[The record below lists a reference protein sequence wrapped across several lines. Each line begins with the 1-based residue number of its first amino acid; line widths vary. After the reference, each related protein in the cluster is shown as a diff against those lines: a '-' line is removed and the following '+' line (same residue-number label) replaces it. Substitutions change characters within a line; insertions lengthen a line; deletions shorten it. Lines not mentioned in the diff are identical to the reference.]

1 MSICSTASRP
11 PPAPE
16 QLFHLRPA
24 GQSVST
30 PPRPATPGPKS
41 TEPPQSSTGNAPRR
55 DHRRRSEAADPRVPP
70 RPSAPGPSD
79 FPSSAP
85 RHKGKQYTPSGP
97 KQNPPP
103 HIPPHGAQDRRTRPD
118 TAFPHPPPSQA
129 HTPAP
134 NRSAHRPEIHRRQ
147 RRHHHH
153 RHSRLAME
161 VFLHGTDGPP
171 VAES

>member
-55 DHRRRSEAADPRVPP
+55 DHRRRSEAADPRVSPQALGPRPVRLSVIRASAQGKTIHTIRPEAKSATPHPP
-70 RPSAPGPSD
+70 RGPGRPI
-79 FPSSAP
+79 PT
-85 RHKGKQYTPSGP
+85 RH
-97 KQNPPP
+97 
-103 HIPPHGAQDRRTRPD
+103 R
-118 TAFPHPPPSQA
+118 FPHPRPPPA
-129 HTPAP
+129 RTPAP
-134 NRSAHRPEIHRRQ
+134 NRSTHRPEEHRRQ